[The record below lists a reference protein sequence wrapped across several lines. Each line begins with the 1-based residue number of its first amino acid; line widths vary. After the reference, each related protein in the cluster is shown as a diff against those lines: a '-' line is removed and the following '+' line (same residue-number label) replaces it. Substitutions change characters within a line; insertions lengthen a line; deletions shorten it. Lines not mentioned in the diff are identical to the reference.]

1 MGKIIETVDTGIC
14 CGLPKEQRSFTMDK
28 TIIRRVEKEL
38 GMIRFD
44 HVSKLYGDK
53 EALSD
58 VNMTIANGE
67 IFGLIGH
74 NGAGK
79 TTTISILTS
88 IIEASYG
95 EVYVDELPLSEHRD
109 DIKKRIGYVPDSPD
123 IFLNLTAIEY
133 WHFLAK
139 IYDVD
144 DKLTDERIER
154 LSHLFDIAENI
165 NDLIDSFSHG
175 MRQKVILIGAL
186 ISNPDIWILDEPLT
200 GLDPQASF
208 DLKEMMKEHA
218 RGGNTVLF
226 STHVL
231 AVAEQLCDR
240 IGILKDGKLIFIG
253 TLDELKA
260 NHPDKDLET
269 IYLELAGRKAQE
281 EG

>member
-1 MGKIIETVDTGIC
+1 
-14 CGLPKEQRSFTMDK
+14 
-28 TIIRRVEKEL
+28 
-38 GMIRFD
+38 MIRFE

-58 VNMTIANGE
+58 VSLTIENGE
-67 IFGLIGH
+67 IFGFIGH

-79 TTTISILTS
+79 TTAISILTS
-88 IIEASYG
+88 IIEATYG
-95 EVYVDELPLSEHRD
+95 QVYVDDLLLVEHRD
-109 DIKKRIGYVPDSPD
+109 EIKKKIGYVPDSPD
-123 IFLNLTAIEY
+123 IFLNLTANEY

-139 IYDVD
+139 IYGVADDETEKRLADLVALFDLKEQVD
-144 DKLTDERIER
+144 DV
-154 LSHLFDIAENI
+154 
-165 NDLIDSFSHG
+165 IDSFSHG
-175 MRQKVILIGAL
+175 MRQKVIVIGAL

-208 DLKEMMKEHA
+208 DLKEMMRAHA
-218 RGGNTVLF
+218 RAGKTVLF

-240 IGILKDGKLIFIG
+240 IGILKHGKLIFVGSIA
-253 TLDELKA
+253 ELKA

-269 IYLELAGRKAQE
+269 IYLELAGRQAQK

>member
-1 MGKIIETVDTGIC
+1 
-14 CGLPKEQRSFTMDK
+14 
-28 TIIRRVEKEL
+28 
-38 GMIRFD
+38 MIRFD

-95 EVYVDELPLSEHRD
+95 EVYVDELSLSEHRD
-109 DIKKRIGYVPDSPD
+109 DIKKRIGYVPDSSD

-175 MRQKVILIGAL
+175 IRQKVILIGAL

-200 GLDPQASF
+200 GLDLS
-208 DLKEMMKEHA
+208 
-218 RGGNTVLF
+218 
-226 STHVL
+226 
-231 AVAEQLCDR
+231 
-240 IGILKDGKLIFIG
+240 LIHI
-253 TLDELKA
+253 
-260 NHPDKDLET
+260 
-269 IYLELAGRKAQE
+269 
-281 EG
+281 